1 MKKRILALVLAVNCT
16 VFMTAC
22 GDSEKPT
29 VNEVRDTASKE
40 DTSSVSDAA
49 SETDVLT
56 QNSDSE
62 ENAAEDDNSEQSTQD
77 DTEEIK
83 EETKAS
89 SSNASATLSD
99 DLYDFQI
106 SIDGTVYQFPMW
118 YSDFEALGWE
128 YDGDKTETLS
138 SNQYATT
145 QRWKKD
151 NYPVYTVL
159 ANMSINTAAF
169 SDSMVAGITL
179 SKYDFA
185 DCDWEII
192 LPGGIQWGVSNAD
205 DIKAAYGDP
214 SSDYDGTYYYD
225 MTYKYDYYR
234 EIKLSVDKE
243 TGALAEV
250 RIENI
255 IEFEG
260 ADNSVSTEVPDVI
273 KDYQAPTELGN
284 DLYSFNVEF
293 EGNLYTLPCP
303 VTEFLANGFT
313 IDESNSE
320 MEVASGNTGLISLR
334 YNNQTLRA
342 RVKNFADYATT
353 IENCML
359 IKLESSEYG
368 PDFTLII
375 PGNIKRGDSED
386 VLKKA
391 IADYNVEESVSSS
404 GYIYYHVYNPDGS
417 SLDRY
422 SICVQE
428 GVITTIEVSNSQKP
442 E

>member
-1 MKKRILALVLAVNCT
+1 MKKRALMLFLALSCMVH
-16 VFMTAC
+16 MTAC
-22 GDSEKPT
+22 GNSELPA
-29 VNEVRDTASKE
+29 VNEIQDTASE
-40 DTSSVSDAA
+40 DTS
-49 SETDVLT
+49 T
-56 QNSDSE
+56 QDSDSE
-62 ENAAEDDNSEQSTQD
+62 ENAAVDDVSEQSTQD

-83 EETKAS
+83 EEETKAS
-89 SSNASATLSD
+89 SSNALAILSD

-128 YDGDKTETLS
+128 YDGDNTETLS

-169 SDSMVAGITL
+169 SDCMVAGITL

-205 DIKAAYGDP
+205 DIKAVYGDP

-243 TGALAEV
+243 TGALTEV

-255 IEFEG
+255 IELEG

-303 VTEFLANGFT
+303 VTEFIANGFT

-375 PGNIKRGDSED
+375 PGNIQRGDSED

-391 IADYNVEESVSSS
+391 IADYNVEESASNS